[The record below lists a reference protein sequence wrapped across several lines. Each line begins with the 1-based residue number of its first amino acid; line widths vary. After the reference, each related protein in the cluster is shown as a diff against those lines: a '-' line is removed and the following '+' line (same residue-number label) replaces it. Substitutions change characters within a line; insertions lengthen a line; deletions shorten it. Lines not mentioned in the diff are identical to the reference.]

1 MGVVVRDTTS
11 DMMMAADRVTE
22 NSRNRR
28 PTMPPISSRGIN
40 TATREVLMDRTVKV
54 ISRDPMSAASRG
66 EWPISR

>member
-28 PTMPPISSRGIN
+28 PTMPPISRRGIN
-40 TATREVLMDRTVKV
+40 TATREVLMDSTVKV
-54 ISRDPMSAASRG
+54 ISRDPMRAASRG